1 MKQKRLSRK
10 EEGMLHSMLFE
21 GSRIFLRET
30 KHAQIKQLIA
40 QEENQLENFRDKPQT
55 FTSRNAFKQVRQM
68 LPISAPRSLPHCKK
82 HSWAGDAQASVPRF
96 LWVNIRR
103 ELIQCLTEPL
113 ALGLIQMELL
123 RNRNTS
129 EEQKLQAQYKNPL
142 SSVQAVHNAGTLGK
156 HQSLQR
162 NQHNSKETEALQA
175 LEPE

>member
-40 QEENQLENFRDKPQT
+40 QEENQLENFRDKPHI

-113 ALGLIQMELL
+113 ALGLIIS
-123 RNRNTS
+123 N
-129 EEQKLQAQYKNPL
+129 
-142 SSVQAVHNAGTLGK
+142 GTLKKQKYLRGAKAASTIQEPTQLSAGCAQCWHSGK
-156 HQSLQR
+156 APKSAEESTQFQR
-162 NQHNSKETEALQA
+162 D
-175 LEPE
+175 